1 MNTYLKELK
10 LTQQDYDDKYD
21 MRILSLGAGVQS
33 STVLFSMLEEKIKPA
48 EFAIFADTGN
58 EPAEVYEYLKY
69 LKNISKNKIEI
80 VTVKKS
86 NIVDDAL
93 APKEKGTNKGFITM
107 PIFAINEQN
116 KKSMGRRQCTN
127 DYKIQPIH
135 KKIRELL
142 GVKSLKNKKIEIV
155 MGISSD
161 EQQRAKA
168 PRNNW
173 GVHCYPLIE
182 NYITRQ
188 DCLDYYNKKQ
198 HKKPP
203 RSACIVCPY
212 HSDQEWLD
220 LKNNYPKE
228 FKQAIKFDEEIRNK
242 GKDGYKNYLH
252 RSYIPLK
259 DVTFKEKLDFY
270 QPTLT
275 LDDCEGM
282 CGL

>member
-1 MNTYLKELK
+1 
-10 LTQQDYDDKYD
+10 
-21 MRILSLGAGVQS
+21 
-33 STVLFSMLEEKIKPA
+33 MLEEKIKPA